1 MDFETYSPILNI
13 GGLFFALNFYFAIF
27 FYAAILIVSIKFL
40 DRLNPKLKDSYKDT
54 KLEV

>member
-13 GGLFFALNFYFAIF
+13 GGLFFAFNFYFAIF

-54 KLEV
+54 KQEV